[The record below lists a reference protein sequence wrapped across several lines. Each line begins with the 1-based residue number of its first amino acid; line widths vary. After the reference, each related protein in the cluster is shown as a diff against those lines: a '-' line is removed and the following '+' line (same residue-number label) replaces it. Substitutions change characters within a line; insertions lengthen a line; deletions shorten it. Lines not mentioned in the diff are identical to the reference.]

1 MNRIDEIAVSYIND
15 IETIERLLCEPLRNK
30 TEEKLLKEKIE
41 KMNKI
46 NIYEFKVKHLERCLN
61 V

>member
-1 MNRIDEIAVSYIND
+1 MKRIDEIAVSYIND
-15 IETIERLLCEPLRNK
+15 IVIIERFLSEPLSVE

-46 NIYEFKVKHLERCLN
+46 NAYELQIKLLERCLN